1 MYPQPRGGAQQDVHP
16 VASTT
21 AEATRPPTLPQ
32 GTGPAPHRRFAARRD
47 GTSPP
52 SVRARRPQ
60 LRRRFS
66 APIVHEI
73 PRAAPPV
80 DDTVW

>member
-1 MYPQPRGGAQQDVHP
+1 MYSQAGARAQHRVHP
-16 VASTT
+16 DAPTT
-21 AEATRPPTLPQ
+21 AEATRPPTLPH